1 MKLILHYIPY
11 VLLFAAATALIYGWG
26 LWRAMRQE
34 QDLSNLLSSKG
45 VSAVRKT
52 LRKKGPLSRTEL
64 EPAVKNL
71 TAKMP
76 FGREQI
82 AVTSPKEFLDSLLP
96 YMVRQKLITEER
108 ENGKILYR
116 YRK

>member
-1 MKLILHYIPY
+1 
-11 VLLFAAATALIYGWG
+11 
-26 LWRAMRQE
+26 
-34 QDLSNLLSSKG
+34 
-45 VSAVRKT
+45 
-52 LRKKGPLSRTEL
+52 
-64 EPAVKNL
+64 
-71 TAKMP
+71 MP

-108 ENGKILYR
+108 ENGNILYR